1 MIHVYH
7 GDGKGK
13 TTAAFGLAL
22 RALCAGK
29 GVYVGQFVKSMKYNE
44 TKIERLFNGSDPAFG
59 RIRIE
64 QLGRGCF
71 IGKDPEPADR
81 KAAGK
86 GWARCADLLRSGEY
100 DVVILDELTI
110 ALHFGLLEVGEVL
123 EALRGRNPRVE
134 AVVTGRY
141 APQELID
148 AADLVTEMREVKHY
162 YAQGVLSREG
172 IDR

>member
-1 MIHVYH
+1 M
-7 GDGKGK
+7 
-13 TTAAFGLAL
+13 
-22 RALCAGK
+22 
-29 GVYVGQFVKSMKYNE
+29 
-44 TKIERLFNGSDPAFG
+44 
-59 RIRIE
+59 
-64 QLGRGCF
+64 GRGCF
-71 IGKDPEPADR
+71 IDRDPAPQDVALAR
-81 KAAGK
+81 AGL
-86 GWARCADLLRSGEY
+86 ARCREAMTSGDYDL
-100 DVVILDELTI
+100 VVLDELTI